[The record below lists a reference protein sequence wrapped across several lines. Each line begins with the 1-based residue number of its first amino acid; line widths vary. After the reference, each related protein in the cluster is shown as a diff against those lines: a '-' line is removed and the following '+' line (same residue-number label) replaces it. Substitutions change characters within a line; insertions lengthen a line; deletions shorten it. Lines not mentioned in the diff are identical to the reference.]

1 MRLVTLTSLLF
12 CSCIELSHSTWSRRF
27 APSPR
32 VATQRTSGFTVKS
45 SFPPIRGGETD
56 TTSQESQEDE
66 ERYSRQVYSLGARAH
81 GLIRSSTVYLDGS
94 PSSGLLFECAK
105 NLALSGVRKLVIVL
119 SDDSL
124 DNRYHNAELDDLGQ
138 SYQRAARSEIRDHNK
153 DTPGHEIL
161 VEYLKRLNPSILVS
175 TVDRSSL
182 KEIEEPSRGV
192 LLCVDRPFSTQVAL
206 NRLSRELSLAFV
218 AVETAGVFGRVFC
231 DFGPSFEVYDA
242 DGETPLVT
250 PLDRVEDKGDGTIV
264 VHCVEGE
271 NHDVS
276 KGDTI
281 EFQRRNGSLMEA
293 RCIVTDVQNPYRFM
307 ARLESEM
314 EETFFLDQ
322 VNSDV
327 ASLRRVKI
335 PQHLTF
341 EPIESAIELAKS
353 DDSLFTPCDLD
364 KSFDSVRR
372 GASLSSFQA
381 LASFIQREDRF
392 PTDDDMDEFWPEAQ
406 ASWAAANGQGA
417 SGEGHCRTFL
427 RGCAAKLTPF
437 QAVFGAIG
445 AQETLKAA
453 TGLYYPTRQFL
464 LYDCDEIMAES
475 RPLEDESVSETNPS
489 CDTKGLRHILGHAT
503 VEKLQANRVF
513 VVGAGGT

>member
-1 MRLVTLTSLLF
+1 MRLVTLISLLF
-12 CSCIELSHSTWSRRF
+12 CSWIEPSHSTWSRRF

-32 VATQRTSGFTVKS
+32 VATQRTSGLNLKS
-45 SFPPIRGGETD
+45 GFPVVRGGETP
-56 TTSQESQEDE
+56 SQEDE

-119 SDDSL
+119 SDDRL

-138 SYQRAARSEIRDHNK
+138 SYQRAARSEIRKHNE
-153 DTPGHEIL
+153 DTPQHEIL

-175 TVDRSSL
+175 TAHRSSL
-182 KEIEEPSRGV
+182 KELDEPSRGV
-192 LLCVDRPFSTQVAL
+192 LLCVDRPFPTQVSL

-242 DGETPLVT
+242 DGEIPLVT

-271 NHDVS
+271 KHDVS

-293 RCIVTDVQNPYRFM
+293 RCIVTDVQNPFRFI
-307 ARLESEM
+307 ARLESETG
-314 EETFFLDQ
+314 ESDFFDQ
-322 VNSDV
+322 VNNDV

-335 PQHLTF
+335 PQHLSF

-372 GASLSSFQA
+372 GASLASFQA
-381 LASFIQREDRF
+381 MASFIQREDRF
-392 PTDDDMDEFWPEAQ
+392 PTDDDMDEFWREAQ
-406 ASWAAANGQGA
+406 ASWTASNGHGEN
-417 SGEGHCRTFL
+417 GEGHCMTFL
-427 RGCAAKLTPF
+427 RGCAAKFTPL

-464 LYDCDEIMAES
+464 LYDCDEVMAES
-475 RPLEDESVSETNPS
+475 RPSECESVSETNPS
-489 CDTKGLRHILGHAT
+489 CRTIGLRHILGHSI
-503 VEKLQANRVF
+503 VEKLQAKRIF

>member
-1 MRLVTLTSLLF
+1 MRLVVLISLLF
-12 CSCIELSHSTWSRRF
+12 CNWIQPSHATWSRRF
-27 APSPR
+27 ASSPR
-32 VATQRTSGFTVKS
+32 VAIHQRTSGFDFKS
-45 SFPPIRGGETD
+45 GFPVIRGGET
-56 TTSQESQEDE
+56 SSQEDE

-119 SDDSL
+119 SDDAL

-138 SYQRAARSEIRDHNK
+138 SYQRAARSELRNHNE
-153 DTPGHEIL
+153 DTPEHEIL

-175 TVDRSSL
+175 TATRSSL
-182 KEIEEPSRGV
+182 KELDEPSRGV
-192 LLCVDRPFSTQVAL
+192 LLCVDRPFSTQLSL

-250 PLDRVEDKGDGTIV
+250 PLDRVEDVGDGTIV

-271 NHDVS
+271 KHDVS

-293 RCIVTDVQNPYRFM
+293 RCIVTDVQNPFRFI
-307 ARLESEM
+307 ARLESETD
-314 EETFFLDQ
+314 ETDDFLDQ
-322 VNSDV
+322 VNNDV

-335 PQHLTF
+335 PQHLSF

-381 LASFIQREDRF
+381 MASFIQREDRF
-392 PTDDDMDEFWPEAQ
+392 PTVDDMDEFWPEAQ
-406 ASWAAANGQGA
+406 ASWTAVNGQGA
-417 SGEGHCRTFL
+417 SGEGHCMTFL
-427 RGCAAKLTPF
+427 RGCAAKFTPL

-464 LYDCDEIMAES
+464 LYDCDEVIAES
-475 RPLEDESVSETNPS
+475 RPSECESVSETNPS
-489 CDTKGLRHILGHAT
+489 CRTMGLRHILGQAT
-503 VEKLQANRVF
+503 VDKLQAKRIF